1 MSELLITSSGLTAI
15 NICFIAKKEHICK
28 TQKLM
33 ITTKGIITSLLMS
46 TSLMVS
52 AISPDR
58 AINSFSKITP
68 EVSTSFPDEKPVK
81 DDGKKK
87 AVKKDDTTKVAID
100 PSLLV
105 LQDEHE
111 HEEDEVD
118 SLLAFPS
125 NDLYSSWDTSTI
137 HPYSFA
143 TSFKQDSALIRLTDP
158 EDCGFVL
165 PCKGNLTSVFGWRKK
180 RPHYGTDID
189 LETGDTVVAAFDGM
203 VRIAKLNRSYGN
215 VVIIRHANGLE
226 TVYAH
231 LSKINVEPGQLV
243 EAGQNIGLG
252 GNTGH
257 SFGSHLHFEM
267 RYLGQAMDTEDFIDY
282 STGTLKKNE
291 CMITRADVENKY
303 DLRALHSRHR
313 KDLSYAR
320 SSAGKSKSGGKGS
333 RVYVVKKGDT
343 LGRIAQRNH
352 TTISAICKKNGIKQT
367 KVLQLGQRLKI

>member
-1 MSELLITSSGLTAI
+1 
-15 NICFIAKKEHICK
+15 
-28 TQKLM
+28 M

-46 TSLMVS
+46 SSLMVS

-58 AINSFSKITP
+58 AINRTSKIAP
-68 EVSTSFPDEKPVK
+68 EITAAFPDEKPIK

-87 AVKKDDTTKVAID
+87 AAAKKDDTTKVALD

-105 LQDEHE
+105 LQED
-111 HEEDEVD
+111 HEEEEVD

-143 TSFKQDSALIRLTDP
+143 ASFKQDSAIIRLTEP
-158 EDCGFVL
+158 TDCGFVL
-165 PCKGNLTSVFGWRKK
+165 PCKGNLTSLFGWRKR

-215 VVIIRHANGLE
+215 VVIIKHANGLE

-231 LSKINVEPGQLV
+231 LSRINVEAGQMV

-282 STGTLKKNE
+282 ANGTLKKNE

-313 KDLSYAR
+313 KDLSYAKG
-320 SSAGKSKSGGKGS
+320 SSGKAKASGKG